1 MIMSLT
7 TCRFCQHSNP
17 PDSNYCNACGGILTL
32 APCPHCGAVTEVT
45 ATTCYQCRGSLQGSS
60 QGTPVPEL
68 PDAAMSQPSPL
79 QPSLPEPSLLEPSL
93 PEPSLPEPSLP
104 EPSLP
109 EPSLSEPPIR
119 QPALRQA
126 SLGIAGTVVVASV
139 AFIGYYAYL
148 HYSLVGLPP
157 SAANTETER
166 RSDTAQPASTPGS
179 ATTPTIPVTA
189 TPTSAVSSSGTIP
202 APPTS
207 PATPQIIQPHESREP
222 VEPPVAAV
230 PAAVAHPQTKDGR
243 ESCTEAVIALGLC
256 APKSK

>member
-1 MIMSLT
+1 MSLT
-7 TCRFCQHSNP
+7 TCRFCQHSNS

-45 ATTCYQCRGSLQGSS
+45 ATTCYQCRGNLQGSS
-60 QGTPVPEL
+60 QDALAPAVP
-68 PDAAMSQPSPL
+68 AAATSQY
-79 QPSLPEPSLLEPSL
+79 SLPEPTLPEPRLLEPLL

-104 EPSLP
+104 QPSLP
-109 EPSLSEPPIR
+109 EPSLPQPSLP

-126 SLGIAGTVVVASV
+126 LLGIAGTVVVAIV

-157 SAANTETER
+157 SAANTEAEG
-166 RSDTAQPASTPGS
+166 RSDTAQPASNPDPAPTPPVPLPV
-179 ATTPTIPVTA
+179 TPTP
-189 TPTSAVSSSGTIP
+189 AVSSAGAIP
-202 APPTS
+202 APPT
-207 PATPQIIQPHESREP
+207 PQITQPHENREP
-222 VEPPVAAV
+222 VEPPAAAV